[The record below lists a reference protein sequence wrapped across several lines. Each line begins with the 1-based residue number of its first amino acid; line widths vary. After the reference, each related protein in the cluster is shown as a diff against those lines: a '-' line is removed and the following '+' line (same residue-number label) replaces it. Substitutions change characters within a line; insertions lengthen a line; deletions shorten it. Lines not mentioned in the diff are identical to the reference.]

1 VPDIWDNY
9 EVMAAIEILQGLDE
23 DALTEA
29 IAILTKTK
37 RTDTVELERVWIRFC
52 EEAIKAAADICA
64 LSERLMNRG

>member
-1 VPDIWDNY
+1 VPGIWDNY

-37 RTDTVELERVWIRFC
+37 RTDAEELERVWTRFC
-52 EEAIKAAADICA
+52 EEATKAAADICA